1 MTKFHL
7 NFVRLRSKL
16 TWKIQDHNDG
26 VTFVEKESM
35 NIATIPK
42 KSIQGNY
49 FCKFIFHF
57 LNNIFTQKIDGSG
70 TQKFRFWKVR
80 GERGFKES

>member
-1 MTKFHL
+1 MEDP
-7 NFVRLRSKL
+7 RS
-16 TWKIQDHNDG
+16 DHNDG
-26 VTFVEKESM
+26 GMLVEKESM
-35 NIATIPK
+35 NIATIPKK

-57 LNNIFTQKIDGSG
+57 LNNMLTQNIDGSG

-80 GERGFKES
+80 GGRGFRES